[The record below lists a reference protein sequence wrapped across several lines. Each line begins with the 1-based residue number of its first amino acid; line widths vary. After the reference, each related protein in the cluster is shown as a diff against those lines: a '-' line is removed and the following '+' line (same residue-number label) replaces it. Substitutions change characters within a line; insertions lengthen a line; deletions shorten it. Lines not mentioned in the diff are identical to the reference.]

1 VSKVTAAMIMGA
13 GLGTRM
19 RPLTDD
25 RPKPLVTVGGKTLI
39 DHSIDRLVAA
49 GVTLVV
55 VNLHY
60 KAAMLEA
67 HLAKRHDVE
76 ILFSD
81 ETEMLLDTGG
91 GVVKAMPH
99 FGDQSFFVLNSDSIW
114 IENGTPV
121 LSAMQAEWDEA
132 RMDGLLLLADM
143 KTALGYEGTGD
154 FALKRDGK
162 VIRARDAQKNDKEGG
177 DAIYA
182 YPGVQIV
189 RPRLFTDAPQG
200 AFSTNIMWDRAI
212 AQHRLSGTV
221 MDGTWIH
228 VGTPEARDEAEAT
241 LAALS
246 AA

>member
-1 VSKVTAAMIMGA
+1 MSPTNAGKITAAMIMGA

-25 RPKPLVTVGGKTLI
+25 RPKPLITVGGKTLI
-39 DHSIDRLVAA
+39 DHSIDRLAAA
-49 GVTLVV
+49 GVTLMV

-60 KAAMLEA
+60 KAEMLRT
-67 HLAKRHDVE
+67 HLGKRHDVK
-76 ILFSD
+76 IVFSD
-81 ETEMLLDTGG
+81 ETDKLLDTGG
-91 GVVKAMPH
+91 GVMKAMAH
-99 FGDQSFFVLNSDSIW
+99 FGEEPFFVLNSDSIW
-114 IENGTPV
+114 IEHGTPA
-121 LSAMQAEWDEA
+121 LSAMLAQWDET

-154 FALKRDGK
+154 FARKSDGRL
-162 VIRARDAQKNDKEGG
+162 IRARDAGG
-177 DAIYA
+177 SDGIYA
-182 YPGVQIV
+182 YPGVQIAH
-189 RPRLFTDAPQG
+189 PRLFADAPEG

-212 AQHRLSGTV
+212 AQGRLSGTV
-221 MDGTWIH
+221 MDGTWLH

>member
-1 VSKVTAAMIMGA
+1 MSANEVSAAMIMGA
-13 GLGTRM
+13 GMGLRM
-19 RPLTDD
+19 RPLTND
-25 RPKPLVTVGGKTLI
+25 RPKPLVTVGGVTLI

-49 GVTLVV
+49 GVRLVV

-60 KAAMLEA
+60 KAEMLRA
-67 HLAKRHDVE
+67 HLAKRHDVD
-76 ILFSD
+76 IVFSD
-81 ETEMLLDTGG
+81 ETDKLLDTGG

-99 FGDQSFFVLNSDSIW
+99 FREHAFFVLNSDSIW
-114 IENGTPV
+114 IEKGASV
-121 LSAMQAEWDEA
+121 LSAMVAQWDES

-154 FALKRDGK
+154 FALKPDGRL
-162 VIRARDAQKNDKEGG
+162 IRARDAEDG
-177 DAIYA
+177 DTVCA
-182 YPGVQIV
+182 YPGVQIA
-189 RPRLFTDAPQG
+189 RPQLFADAPDG

-212 AQHRLSGTV
+212 AQGRLYGT
-221 MDGTWIH
+221 MMNGIWIH

>member
-1 VSKVTAAMIMGA
+1 MSKSKITAAMMMGA
-13 GLGTRM
+13 GMGLRM
-19 RPLTDD
+19 RPLTND
-25 RPKPLVTVGGKTLI
+25 RPKPMVTVGGVTLI
-39 DHSIDRLVAA
+39 DHSLDRLAAA
-49 GVTLVV
+49 GVTKVV

-60 KAAMLEA
+60 KAEMLRA
-67 HLAKRHDVE
+67 HLAKRHDLK
-76 ILFSD
+76 ILYSD
-81 ETEMLLDTGG
+81 ETDKLLDTGG

-99 FGDQSFFVLNSDSIW
+99 FGENPFLVLNSDSIW

-121 LSAMQAEWDEA
+121 LSAMLEAWDEK

-154 FALKRDGK
+154 FALKPNGRL
-162 VIRARDAQKNDKEGG
+162 IRARDAESG

-189 RPRLFTDAPQG
+189 QPHLFADAPEG

-212 AQHRLSGTV
+212 VQGRLFGTV
-221 MDGTWIH
+221 MNGTWIH
-228 VGTPEARDEAEAT
+228 VGTPEARDEAEAA
-241 LAALS
+241 LAALT

>member
-1 VSKVTAAMIMGA
+1 MSKVTAAMIMGA

-60 KAAMLEA
+60 KAAMLQA

-99 FGDQSFFVLNSDSIW
+99 FGDQSLFVLNSDSIW
-114 IENGTPV
+114 IENSMPV
-121 LSAMQAEWDEA
+121 LSAMLAAWDET

-154 FALKRDGK
+154 FALKPDGHL
-162 VIRARDAQKNDKEGG
+162 IRARDAAGG
-177 DAIYA
+177 DAVYA
-182 YPGVQIV
+182 YPGVQIAG
-189 RPRLFTDAPQG
+189 PRLFADAPQG

-212 AQHRLSGTV
+212 AQSRLSGTV
-221 MDGTWIH
+221 MDGAWIH
-228 VGTPEARDEAEAT
+228 VGTPEARDEAEAI